1 MLMERNWFKMAPETG
16 ADGSAAAAAN
26 VGAPATST
34 TTAKAAGSSA
44 KVEEKK
50 GASKIQVIA
59 KAGGSGWFIAFSGLL
74 LLVIIGLITLFVWMK
89 KAGNGEMSFFDK
101 AKLTSRV
108 ERNEKDIAANA
119 DKISSLSDQVMINMD
134 DIKSNTADIKGLA
147 ADSKQLAEGVLK
159 NSQAI
164 EKNANAIDKIADN
177 TKDIAVQQKKAAEK
191 IKEAAAD
198 TTVAVK
204 EATGEYVAGGSGS
217 GANVAPV
224 FSASGAG
231 VTDNVSVFNTPVTE
245 IYNNLDK
252 DLYVIFYGDW
262 DGGMIAKI
270 GPGQSLKP
278 GFKFDNGKIFR
289 QGVHFSVFSL
299 DNVKKDGSAVS
310 YSLEDL
316 FSYDSKA
323 GAWRPKNTS
332 LGTYYWASGS
342 VTVRDG
348 YYKSAMSILA
358 ADGKIYDGVAVKRAN
373 GTTKAVKSGGITI
386 AALNM

>member
-26 VGAPATST
+26 AGSPAAST

-50 GASKIQVIA
+50 GSSRIQVIA

-74 LLVIIGLITLFVWMK
+74 LLVIIGLICLFVWAK
-89 KAGNGEMSFFDK
+89 KAGGEVSFFDK

-108 ERNEKDIAANA
+108 EKNEKDIIANA

-164 EKNANAIDKIADN
+164 EKNANSIDKIADN

-191 IKEAAAD
+191 IKESAAD

-204 EATGEYVAGGSGS
+204 EATGAYVAGDGAS
-217 GANVAPV
+217 GANVSGPV

-231 VTDNVSVFNTPVTE
+231 VDTSNVFNTPVTE
-245 IYNNLDK
+245 IRNNLDK

-262 DGGMIAKI
+262 DGGMMAKI
-270 GPGQSLKP
+270 APGQALKP
-278 GFKFDNGKIFR
+278 GFKFENGKTFR
-289 QGVHFSVFSL
+289 PGVHFSVFSL

-310 YSLEDL
+310 YDLNDL
-316 FSYDSKA
+316 FTFDQKVN
-323 GAWRPKNTS
+323 AWRPSNTS

-342 VTVRDG
+342 ITVRDG

-373 GTTKAVKSGGITI
+373 GTTKAVKSGGVTI